1 MKSGKAGKTI
11 SDVEVTNISQH
22 GIWLFVRETEYFLPF
37 DEYPWFKDAKVG
49 DIMEVALLNDHH
61 IRWGSL
67 DIDLDVESLVD
78 PEKYPLIYKN

>member
-11 SDVEVTNISQH
+11 SEIEVTNISQH
-22 GIWLFVRETEYFLPF
+22 GIWLYMRDTEYFLPF

-49 DIMEVALLNDHH
+49 DIMEVELLNDHH
-61 IRWGSL
+61 IRWKDL
-67 DIDLDVESLVD
+67 DVDLDVESLVD